1 MAKATSSSCRRRA
14 LPQPPVC
21 ATVVLGVGLALRRP
35 AEFGLIAI
43 EGRRTA
49 PALPGEPER
58 IEWGGR
64 VGPLVPLTQGEY
76 VYTVRRCHFASS
88 FCAIFLSMIR
98 LILGSGA
105 FDRRTGHFDNGADK
119 DRTCDAR
126 ITESPNRVDRR

>member
-1 MAKATSSSCRRRA
+1 LAHSASFHSREKTAPSKSGIKH
-14 LPQPPVC
+14 
-21 ATVVLGVGLALRRP
+21 LGVGLALRRP